1 MIRQQSEEL
10 EKMVLSPFATFSCKS
25 RGRLKPQDTCPVRTD
40 FQRDRDR
47 ILHSKSFRRL
57 KHKTQV
63 FIAPEGDHYRT
74 RMTHTLDVAQIAR
87 TISKA
92 LRLNEDL
99 TEAIALGHDLGH
111 TPFGHTGETI
121 LDRITKNGFK
131 HNVHSLRVVDVLEES
146 GKGLNLTWE
155 VRDGILNHTKSGFP
169 STLEAQVVSLSDR
182 IAYINHDIDDAI
194 RAKVLAPEDIP
205 EDCIGI
211 LGKTHGER
219 INCMIVDTIYQSLDK
234 PVVAM
239 SGEIAAATERL
250 RDFMFERVYLDSLAK
265 TEEKKAMYV
274 IKQLY
279 EHFFEETDSLP
290 EEYLYLMEQYGKEQA
305 VCDYIAG
312 MTDRYAVRT
321 FHSFFVPA
329 PWKQF

>member
-1 MIRQQSEEL
+1 MIRQQSEEF
-10 EKMVLSPFATFSCKS
+10 EKMILSPFAVLSCRS
-25 RGRLKPQDTCPVRTD
+25 RGRTRHQEPCPVRTE

-87 TISKA
+87 TISRA

-111 TPFGHTGETI
+111 TPFGHTGEMI
-121 LDRITKNGFK
+121 LDKITENGFK
-131 HNVHSLRVVDVLEES
+131 HNVHSLRVVEVLEES

-155 VRDGILNHTKSGFP
+155 VRDGILNHTKSCSP
-169 STLEAQVVSLSDR
+169 STLEGQVVSLSDR
-182 IAYINHDIDDAI
+182 IAYINHDIDDAL
-194 RAKVLAPEDIP
+194 RAKVIFPDDIP
-205 EDCIGI
+205 KGCVET

-219 INCMIVDTIYQSLDK
+219 INCMIMDTISESLDK
-234 PVVAM
+234 PVIAM
-239 SGEIAAATERL
+239 SAETAKATERL

-265 TEEKKAMYV
+265 TEEEKAMYV

-279 EHFFEETDSLP
+279 EHFFEKSDSLP
-290 EEYLYLMEQYGKEQA
+290 DEYLCLKEQYGKEQA
-305 VCDYIAG
+305 ICDYIAG
-312 MTDRYAVRT
+312 MTDRYAVRM
-321 FHSFFVPA
+321 FHALFVPS